1 MKFHL
6 SDDVIHQPVLE
17 EVVLLNLKSQQYYSL
32 DDVGSRM
39 WNLLLE
45 HRDLDVV
52 SSILLTEY
60 DVDRNRLRTDLE
72 ILVGELAQ
80 AGILVIS
87 ST

>member
-1 MKFHL
+1 MKFNI
-6 SDDVIHQPVLE
+6 SDDVIHQPVQE

-45 HRDLDVV
+45 HRDIDIV
-52 SSILLTEY
+52 SSILLREY
-60 DVDRNRLRTDLE
+60 KVDSDRLRTDVE
-72 ILVGELAQ
+72 ALVAQLAQ